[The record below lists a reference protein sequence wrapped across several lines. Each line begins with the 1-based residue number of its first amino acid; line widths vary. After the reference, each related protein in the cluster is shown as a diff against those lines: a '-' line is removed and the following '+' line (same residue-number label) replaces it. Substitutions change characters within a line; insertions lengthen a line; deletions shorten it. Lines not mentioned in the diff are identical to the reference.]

1 MRSLIPALLL
11 AAAPC
16 CTIAQPSGGSGMTP
30 SLGEA
35 MPLEVRDG
43 AIVLARPIA
52 LAPARILPAG
62 TIFRN
67 AFRIPDAKEIARANQ
82 GRNSSKLEELYSG
95 RRSGI
100 SALEGDTRTEF
111 ERTLEFKAR
120 EPAWADVRQMAAF
133 LHTLPADD
141 YYLALQSTPE
151 SKPEPLQLRFPEG
164 LLLAQE
170 PDGVRLLAV
179 LIDSSAGRSGLPAG
193 AWVEAVGGIPIQGSL
208 ETFLQALPRAR
219 RSGQEGDG
227 HLTLVLRT
235 APGAEP
241 QTFRIRLP
249 RSLSNTNDFFSDI
262 QAEPKP

>member
-1 MRSLIPALLL
+1 
-11 AAAPC
+11 
-16 CTIAQPSGGSGMTP
+16 
-30 SLGEA
+30 
-35 MPLEVRDG
+35 MPLEARDG

-52 LAPARILPAG
+52 LAPGRILPAG

-111 ERTLEFKAR
+111 ERALEFKAR
-120 EPAWADVRQMAAF
+120 EPAWSDVRQMAAF

-151 SKPEPLQLRFPEG
+151 AKPEPLQLRFPEG

-170 PDGVRLLAV
+170 PQGVRLLAV
-179 LIDSSAGRSGLPAG
+179 LTDSPAGRAGLPAG

-208 ETFLQALPRAR
+208 ETFLQTLPRAR
-219 RSGQEGDG
+219 RIGQEGDG
-227 HLTLVLRT
+227 HLTLALRT
-235 APGAEP
+235 APGGDA
-241 QTFRIRLP
+241 QNFRIRLP
-249 RSLSNTNDFFSDI
+249 RSLSNTEDFFNDI
-262 QAEPKP
+262 QP